1 MSEFIFGLKSIVLA
15 DKVSDYFDLRVLF
28 FDMVF
33 GNHQN
38 VGDEN
43 VDGNMLLS
51 ITAKERFLEIE
62 SMR

>member
-1 MSEFIFGLKSIVLA
+1 
-15 DKVSDYFDLRVLF
+15 
-28 FDMVF
+28 MVF
-33 GNHQN
+33 GNHQS
-38 VGDEN
+38 VGDED

>member
-1 MSEFIFGLKSIVLA
+1 MSEFIFGLKSIVLV

-28 FDMVF
+28 FDTVF

-38 VGDEN
+38 VGDED